1 MFRSAAGDNK
11 WHYMFYDLDWSL
23 DPHFATE
30 GSFTW
35 IVEHTEDSFFQR
47 LMLNE
52 TFREKLLRR
61 IGELRKT
68 VLNETHILAEIDHI
82 ADMIRPEIER
92 DRVRWGIRQGKWYD
106 NLEELKDYFRNG
118 RRDTAYVNDL
128 MSFFGLSAS
137 QLVSQYGFENV
148 S

>member
-1 MFRSAAGDNK
+1 
-11 WHYMFYDLDWSL
+11 
-23 DPHFATE
+23 
-30 GSFTW
+30 
-35 IVEHTEDSFFQR
+35 
-47 LMLNE
+47 MLNA

-92 DRVRWGIRQGKWYD
+92 DRVRWGIRQGKWYE

-128 MSFFGLSAS
+128 KSFFGLSAS
-137 QLVSQYGFENV
+137 ELVSQYGFENV